1 MKSFFSHLPFFKGAK
16 KQKSRTFKFVAAF
29 LASVFVSFV
38 LVVIIGWIVIDRVY
52 VVPPELPPMPTRHP
66 PTLNIPPSSTSQEN
80 ENDDETELTLPWYYG
95 LVAPERFTEDDRRDN
110 FFTFMII
117 GLTERYLA
125 NTIMVASYNYE
136 TKEAHLISI
145 PRDSLINTNR
155 IGRKLAS
162 SYLAGGIAALQR
174 DVMTVIG
181 FVPDFY
187 VILDYDAFFA
197 IIDAVGGIIIDV
209 PFHMR
214 YDDPFQDLF
223 IDIPEGL
230 QRMDSYTALHF
241 SRFRQSN
248 IAGFRSPPNSDYF
261 RIESQ
266 QKVINAVISELLR
279 PSNLVRVLDFVDI
292 FHDAVET
299 NLEFG
304 NMLWFARELNH
315 IRGTDALVS
324 YTAPMLG
331 TSGEPMWYELL
342 NARGIVDL
350 VNRTINPFYR
360 DIELRDVSIV
370 TQ

>member
-1 MKSFFSHLPFFKGAK
+1 MLATKKPLFSGK
-16 KQKSRTFKFVAAF
+16 KKPKSRTFKIVAAF
-29 LASVFVSFV
+29 LASAFVSLIAIAV
-38 LVVIIGWIVIDRVY
+38 IGWVVLNRTVI
-52 VVPPELPPMPTRHP
+52 VPPDLPPMPQRPSVNFNRP
-66 PTLNIPPSSTSQEN
+66 PQLNTQGEDT
-80 ENDDETELTLPWYYG
+80 NDTETEFISPWYYG
-95 LVAPERFTEDDRRDN
+95 LIAPERFTQDDRRDN

-117 GLTERYLA
+117 GLTERNLA
-125 NTIMVASYNYE
+125 NTIMVASYDYIN
-136 TKEAHLISI
+136 KEAYLISI

-155 IGRKLAS
+155 TGRKLAS
-162 SYLAGGIAALQR
+162 SYLAGGIPALQR

-197 IIDAVGGIIIDV
+197 IIDAVGGIVIDV

-230 QRMDSYTALHF
+230 QRMDSITALHF

-266 QKVINAVISELLR
+266 QAVIDAVIHELLR
-279 PSNLVRVLDFVDI
+279 PSNLRRVLEFVDI

-299 NLEFG
+299 NLDFG
-304 NMLWFARELNH
+304 NLLWFARELNH
-315 IRGTDALVS
+315 VRGTEALTS
-324 YTAPMLG
+324 YTMPMLG
-331 TSGEPMWYELL
+331 TSGAPMWYELL
-342 NARGIVDL
+342 NPGGVVEL

-360 DIELRDVSIV
+360 DIELRDVSMIRE
-370 TQ
+370 